1 MPCSRAGARLS
12 ERCDAIMAKHPKLK
26 PKEPQKQLGTLGG
39 GNHFIEV
46 CLDTEQTVWVMLH
59 SGSRGIGNMIGQLFI
74 ELARQDMKKHFIN
87 LPDRDLAYL
96 VEGTGSLRRLR
107 RGDDLGAGLRGGKPP
122 RDDGCGAARDA

>member
-1 MPCSRAGARLS
+1 MRCSRAGARLS
-12 ERCDAIMAKHPKLK
+12 ERCDVIAAKHPKLK

-74 ELARQDMKKHFIN
+74 ELARQGHEEA
-87 LPDRDLAYL
+87 LHQPA
-96 VEGTGSLRRLR
+96 GS
-107 RGDDLGAGLRGGKPP
+107 
-122 RDDGCGAARDA
+122 